1 MQVLGNDQTAG
12 AAASAY
18 PHNRAESLPV
28 FRRLCSLGENS
39 LILALASP
47 FLALTRASVQ
57 KFLLAVVI
65 LDIPFQCGTHLFYN
79 ESVEDFGAMGGL
91 SISSVTLALVGLYF
105 AWFIQAAANRT
116 PGTRRQLHLGLPL
129 LVYLVFIGIS
139 VLVAQ
144 DVKLAVFEACLFL
157 ESYLLY
163 LYVSNQIRTREDV
176 RFMVTVLLVGG
187 LVESLVMIILSFTG
201 EPSTMWWLPTH
212 IHVETSARE
221 GFMRIGGTV
230 GSPNTASSYLIVLL
244 STAGGWLFTNLGRL
258 HKILASAVIAL
269 GSVALILTFSRGGWM
284 ALATSLILFGFFL
297 SRRRGLSLR
306 GPIAILVI
314 LTLLYL
320 PFHNVISAR
329 LFGEDKGSAASRIP
343 LMYLAFRIFADNPVL
358 GVGANNFSVAMGPY
372 LTAEFRRPS
381 LPCQE
386 VNCRQGFVYAVHDK
400 YLLVLCET
408 GIGGLAAFLAFLFA
422 ALRRGWHCWNFRD
435 SFLSPLALG
444 FLVGIA
450 GHMVHMNVDIF
461 RGRPM
466 QQMIWLVAALLVAM
480 HRVHAKASVSEIS
493 S

>member
-39 LILALASP
+39 LVVALASP
-47 FLALTRASVQ
+47 FLALTQASVQ

-65 LDIPFQCGTHLFYN
+65 LDIPFQFGTHLFYN
-79 ESVEDFGAMGGL
+79 ERVEDFGAMGGL
-91 SISSVTLALVGLYF
+91 SISSATLALAGLYF

-116 PGTRRQLHLGLPL
+116 PKTRRQLHLGLPL

-144 DVKLAVFEACLFL
+144 DVKLAVFEGGLFL

-176 RFMVTVLLVGG
+176 RFMVTVLLVSG

-201 EPSTMWWLPTH
+201 MPSTIWGLPTH
-212 IHVETSARE
+212 IHIETSARE
-221 GFMRIGGTV
+221 GFMRIGGTI
-230 GSPNTASSYLIVLL
+230 GSPNTASSYLTVLL
-244 STAGGWLFTNLGRL
+244 SIAGGLLFTNLGRL
-258 HKILASAVIAL
+258 YKILASAVIAL
-269 GSVALILTFSRGGWM
+269 GGVALILTFSRGGWM

-329 LFGEDKGSAASRIP
+329 LFGDDKGSAASRIP
-343 LMYLAFRIFADNPVL
+343 LMHLAFRIFADNPVL

-372 LTAEFRRPS
+372 LTAEFRH
-381 LPCQE
+381 
-386 VNCRQGFVYAVHDK
+386 GFVYAVHNK

-422 ALRRGWHCWNFRD
+422 ALRRGWHCWNFSD

-480 HRVHAKASVSEIS
+480 HRMHAKASVSEIS

>member
-39 LILALASP
+39 LVVALASP
-47 FLALTRASVQ
+47 FLVLTRASVQ

-65 LDIPFQCGTHLFYN
+65 LDIPFQFGTHVFYN
-79 ESVEDFGAMGGL
+79 ERVEDFGAMGGL
-91 SISSVTLALVGLYF
+91 SISSATLALAGLYF
-105 AWFIQAAANRT
+105 AWFIEAAANRT
-116 PGTRRQLHLGLPL
+116 PNTRRQLHLGLPL

-163 LYVSNQIRTREDV
+163 LYVSNQIRTRQDV
-176 RFMVTVLLVGG
+176 RFMVTVLLVSGF
-187 LVESLVMIILSFTG
+187 VESLVMIILSFTG
-201 EPSTMWWLPTH
+201 IPSTMWGLPTH
-212 IHVETSARE
+212 VHIETSARE

-230 GSPNTASSYLIVLL
+230 GSPNTASSYLAVLL
-244 STAGGWLFTNLGRL
+244 STAGGLLFTNLGRL
-258 HKILASAVIAL
+258 YKILASAVIAL
-269 GSVALILTFSRGGWM
+269 GGVALILTFSRGGWM

-297 SRRRGLSLR
+297 SRRRGLSVR

-320 PFHNVISAR
+320 PFQDVISAR
-329 LFGEDKGSAASRIP
+329 LFGDDRGSAASRIP
-343 LMYLAFRIFADNPVL
+343 LMHLAFRIFADNPVL

-372 LTAEFRRPS
+372 LTAEFRH
-381 LPCQE
+381 
-386 VNCRQGFVYAVHDK
+386 GFVYAVHNK

-408 GIGGLAAFLAFLFA
+408 GIGGLAAFLAFLLA
-422 ALRRGWHCWNFRD
+422 ALRRGWRCWNFSD

-450 GHMVHMNVDIF
+450 GHVVHMNVDIF

-466 QQMIWLVAALLVAM
+466 QQMIWLAAALLVAM
-480 HRVHAKASVSEIS
+480 HRMHAKTSVSETS

>member
-1 MQVLGNDQTAG
+1 MPVLGNNQTAG
-12 AAASAY
+12 AASAY
-18 PHNRAESLPV
+18 RHARAEPLPAI
-28 FRRLCSLGENS
+28 RRWCSLGANS
-39 LILALASP
+39 LVVALLSP
-47 FLALTRASVQ
+47 LLALTRASVQ

-65 LDIPFQCGTHLFYN
+65 LDIPFQFGTHLFYN
-79 ESVEDFGAMGGL
+79 EKVEDFGAMGGL
-91 SISSVTLALVGLYF
+91 SISSATLALAALYF
-105 AWFIQAAANRT
+105 AWFIQAAAKRT
-116 PGTRRQLHLGLPL
+116 TETRRKLHRGLPL

-163 LYVSNQIRTREDV
+163 LYVSNQVRTREDL
-176 RFMVTVLLVGG
+176 RFMVTVLLAGG

-201 EPSTMWWLPTH
+201 MPGTIGGLPTH
-212 IHVETSARE
+212 IHVETSPGEA
-221 GFMRIGGTV
+221 FMRIGGTV
-230 GSPNTASSYLIVLL
+230 GSPNTASSYLAVLL
-244 STAGGWLFTNLGRL
+244 SAAGGLLFTNLGRL
-258 HKILASAVIAL
+258 YKILAGAVIAL
-269 GSVALILTFSRGGWM
+269 GGVALIVTFSRGGWM
-284 ALATSLILFGFFL
+284 ALATSAILFGFFL
-297 SRRRGLSLR
+297 SRRHGLSLR
-306 GPIAILVI
+306 GPIAILVL

-329 LFGEDKGSAASRIP
+329 LFGDDKGSAESRVP
-343 LMYLAFRIFADNPVL
+343 LMHLAFRIFADHPVL

-372 LTAEFRRPS
+372 LTPEFRH
-381 LPCQE
+381 
-386 VNCRQGFVYAVHDK
+386 GFLYAVHDK

-422 ALRRGWHCWNFRD
+422 ALRRGWQCWNFSD

-444 FLVGIA
+444 FTVGIA

-480 HRVHAKASVSEIS
+480 HRIEEKASVSEIS

>member
-1 MQVLGNDQTAG
+1 
-12 AAASAY
+12 
-18 PHNRAESLPV
+18 
-28 FRRLCSLGENS
+28 
-39 LILALASP
+39 
-47 FLALTRASVQ
+47 
-57 KFLLAVVI
+57 
-65 LDIPFQCGTHLFYN
+65 
-79 ESVEDFGAMGGL
+79 
-91 SISSVTLALVGLYF
+91 
-105 AWFIQAAANRT
+105 
-116 PGTRRQLHLGLPL
+116 
-129 LVYLVFIGIS
+129 
-139 VLVAQ
+139 
-144 DVKLAVFEACLFL
+144 
-157 ESYLLY
+157 
-163 LYVSNQIRTREDV
+163 
-176 RFMVTVLLVGG
+176 
-187 LVESLVMIILSFTG
+187 
-201 EPSTMWWLPTH
+201 
-212 IHVETSARE
+212 
-221 GFMRIGGTV
+221 
-230 GSPNTASSYLIVLL
+230 
-244 STAGGWLFTNLGRL
+244 
-258 HKILASAVIAL
+258 
-269 GSVALILTFSRGGWM
+269 M
-284 ALATSLILFGFFL
+284 ALAISLILFGFFF

-329 LFGEDKGSAASRIP
+329 LLGDDKGSAASRIP

-372 LTAEFRRPS
+372 LTPEFRHPA

-386 VNCRQGFVYAVHDK
+386 VTCRQGFVYAVHNK

-480 HRVHAKASVSEIS
+480 HRMHAKGSVSEIS

>member
-18 PHNRAESLPV
+18 PHNRADSLPV

-39 LILALASP
+39 LIVALASP
-47 FLALTRASVQ
+47 FFALTRASVQ

-65 LDIPFQCGTHLFYN
+65 LDIPFQFGTHLFYD
-79 ESVEDFGAMGGL
+79 ERLEDFGAMGGL
-91 SISSVTLALVGLYF
+91 SISATTLALAGLYF

-116 PGTRRQLHLGLPL
+116 PKTPQRLHFGVPL
-129 LVYLVFIGIS
+129 LVYLAFIGIS

-157 ESYLLY
+157 ESYLVY

-176 RFMVTVLLVGG
+176 RLMVTVLLVGG

-201 EPSTMWWLPTH
+201 LPSTMWGLPTH
-212 IHVETSARE
+212 VHIETSARE
-221 GFMRIGGTV
+221 GFMRIGGTI
-230 GSPNTASSYLIVLL
+230 GSPNTASSYLTVLL
-244 STAGGWLFTNLGRL
+244 STACGLLFTNLGRL
-258 HKILASAVIAL
+258 YKILASAVIAL
-269 GSVALILTFSRGGWM
+269 GGVALILTFSRGGWM

-297 SRRRGLSLR
+297 SRRRGLPLR

-329 LFGEDKGSAASRIP
+329 LFGDDRGSAESRIP
-343 LMYLAFRIFADNPVL
+343 LMHLAFRIFADNPVL

-372 LTAEFRRPS
+372 LTSEFRH
-381 LPCQE
+381 
-386 VNCRQGFVYAVHDK
+386 GFLYAVHDK

-422 ALRRGWHCWNFRD
+422 ALRRAWQVWNFRD
-435 SFLSPLALG
+435 RFLSPLALG
-444 FLVGIA
+444 FMVGIA

-480 HRVHAKASVSEIS
+480 HRMHAKASIS
-493 S
+493 QIGSWGA